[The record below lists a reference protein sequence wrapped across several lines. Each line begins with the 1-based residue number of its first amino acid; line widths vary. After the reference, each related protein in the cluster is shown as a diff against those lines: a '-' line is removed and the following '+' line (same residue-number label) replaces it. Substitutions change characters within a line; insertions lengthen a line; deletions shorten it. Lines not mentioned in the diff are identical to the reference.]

1 MSLATADR
9 LAHEPLLKPI
19 EVQRHRDQQ
28 TNDCPRINEAH
39 PARTDSNF
47 TISTH
52 SFEGSLPRVTL
63 LSNGLDPDDVIDKLV
78 APPVR
83 HTRAAGEDRQAIGH
97 EYKAF
102 HLSPDSAADAR
113 KRAPVLRGHRI
124 VPRTEENV
132 ETGLTLLMCHSVGA
146 QKEVSGN
153 A

>member
-63 LSNGLDPDDVIDKLV
+63 LSNGLDPDDVIDKLGGNSFGPKQNQTKAIPSAYTMDAISRCAFFLFSRRSLSFRPFHGHQTQERSV
-78 APPVR
+78 SRGR
-83 HTRAAGEDRQAIGH
+83 H
-97 EYKAF
+97 
-102 HLSPDSAADAR
+102 
-113 KRAPVLRGHRI
+113 
-124 VPRTEENV
+124 
-132 ETGLTLLMCHSVGA
+132 C
-146 QKEVSGN
+146 
-153 A
+153 